1 MFLAAVFMIAKTRK
15 PHKRPLTDEWTKK
28 MWYICTINYYLDSEQ
43 NFAICSNMGELGG
56 QYAK

>member
-28 MWYICTINYYLDSEQ
+28 MWYICTINIVQ
-43 NFAICSNMGELGG
+43 
-56 QYAK
+56 Q